1 MCIQYT
7 FYLVKKVVDNGIEM
21 WYHIIKLRVIQHRRY
36 KMIKYIKITKYM
48 AGDSINKQIQ
58 DIINAGMMDK
68 DTRLFFDRGNCLT
81 MGDIK
86 PLLAYFD
93 IRSDNDIN
101 NVVLV
106 PKDNFIKRFV
116 KNGENFNN
124 KK

>member
-7 FYLVKKVVDNGIEM
+7 FYFAKKDVDNGIEM
-21 WYHIIKLRVIQHRRY
+21 WYHIIKLRLYNIGGCE
-36 KMIKYIKITKYM
+36 MIKYIKITKYM

-58 DIINAGMMDK
+58 DIIDAGMMDK
-68 DTRLFFDRGNCLT
+68 DTRLFFDKGNCLT

-93 IRSDNDIN
+93 IRSDNDIS

-116 KNGENFNN
+116 KNGESFNN